1 MHHIHGLPFGICWKK
16 KNANTMHG
24 HSRIATGS
32 NMDSIW
38 EAKRLLAASSLFGL
52 SGACWFLVVKLVAP
66 PIWHSPV
73 PGMGKGGSANQVGKV
88 VVSAPLVYHIIDGI
102 PVFSSVV
109 GDKAVGIA
117 LPSPV
122 PGVATFG
129 SCGSQ
134 AWVSPFKVCSKLV
147 NGTGGSLPVSG
158 KPVSGKQCQLIFP
171 TSGPWNGLLVGFIA
185 ACSGS
190 RAGSWVGCRARRW
203 AWLVALDR
211 SFGLWW

>member
-1 MHHIHGLPFGICWKK
+1 M
-16 KNANTMHG
+16 
-24 HSRIATGS
+24 GS
-32 NMDSIW
+32 Q
-38 EAKRLLAASSLFGL
+38 EALGSQLFFGL
-52 SGACWFLVVKLVAP
+52 SCACWFLVVKLVVP

-73 PGMGKGGSANQVGKV
+73 PGMGFANGSGSVKQVV
-88 VVSAPLVYHIIDGI
+88 ELAVSAPLVDHVIDGA
-102 PVFSSVV
+102 PVFLVV
-109 GDKAVGIA
+109 VMDKAVGIA

-171 TSGPWNGLLVGFIA
+171 TSRPWNGLLVGFIA